1 MAIVVAGDGTTAMNA
16 HQELSGTTESGET
29 GAIGARARE
38 EVVHVAF
45 G

>member
-1 MAIVVAGDGTTAMNA
+1 MAIVVAVDGTTAMNA
-16 HQELSGTTESGET
+16 HQELSGTTESDET

-38 EVVHVAF
+38 EVARVTI